1 MPFLNDFNDA
11 RNSDCYRS
19 AIHRFLLFFAAT
31 LAVVSI
37 SHGAI
42 VIPVWFAVAW
52 ACGAFSAAGVEPPD
66 GSRKRHGQRQAGRR
80 C

>member
-1 MPFLNDFNDA
+1 MSFLNESREDSP
-11 RNSDCYRS
+11 SDCYRTS
-19 AIHRFLLFFAAT
+19 IRQFLLFFAAT